1 MSETRAPGVRR
12 ARALP
17 GSDADGWAGLAALVR
32 YRLLIAVITLPLAL
46 QFVPDAPSRSPWILG
61 GALLAVGVGSAVF
74 AVALRARRWL
84 RAQIYAQV
92 VVDVVVVTALASL
105 TGAQGSQ
112 FVMIYILVI
121 LSGGFIGGMPA
132 GLAAA
137 GLACV
142 AFLSLPAIVRALALP
157 DDWANPARPSSTS
170 PALFVAFLALL
181 GALIGYLGQRVHST
195 HESLAQTRR
204 ELLRVRLDTDKI
216 LQHLT
221 TGVLTIDEAGNVIY
235 LNRAGEEVLE
245 LAAADVR
252 GTSCD
257 VALEG
262 RLVPLHERLVHTLRS
277 GKTETRVE
285 LSLRRRNGQPLP
297 VGCTTNVLSDRGTLT
312 GVVAVFQDLSEVRE
326 MERRV
331 RRSETLAAVGE
342 LAARIAHEFRNGL
355 KPISGSVECLQ
366 RELRLH
372 GEDERLMQL
381 IATECDRLNRFVSEL
396 LSYSRD
402 PELVPQSF
410 DLGEAMDEVSEL
422 AQRDPRRRE
431 GTRIRVEG
439 NEHAVHI
446 VGDREQLRQVWLNL
460 VANALE
466 AMEKG
471 GTLTVR
477 TRPGAGGDV
486 RIEFIDDGLGIAAE
500 DLPRVGQPFFTTKQ
514 SGTGLGI
521 AIAQRIVERHG
532 GHLSLESSLGR
543 GTVAR
548 VTLPRERVQ
557 VPLAA

>member
-1 MSETRAPGVRR
+1 LSETRPAPVPRGR
-12 ARALP
+12 AFSA
-17 GSDADGWAGLAALVR
+17 GSDADGWEALAALVR
-32 YRLLIAVITLPLAL
+32 YRLLIAAITLPLAL
-46 QFVPDAPSRSPWILG
+46 QFGPDAPSRSPWILA
-61 GALLAVGVGSAVF
+61 GALLAVGVGSTLF
-74 AVALRARRWL
+74 AVALRARRGL
-84 RAQIYAQV
+84 STQIYAQL
-92 VVDVVVVTALASL
+92 VVDILVVTALAAL

-121 LSGGFIGGMPA
+121 LSGGFIGGVPA
-132 GLAAA
+132 GLATAC
-137 GLACV
+137 LACA
-142 AFLSLPAIVRALALP
+142 AFLALPALVRTLALP
-157 DDWANPARPSSTS
+157 DEWANAPRPSSTS
-170 PALFVAFLALL
+170 PALFIVFLVLL
-181 GALIGYLGQRVHST
+181 GALTGYLGQRIHST

-221 TGVLTIDEAGNVIY
+221 TGVLTIDESANVIY

-245 LAAADVR
+245 LAAIDVR
-252 GTSCD
+252 GTPCQE
-257 VALEG
+257 ALEG
-262 RLVPLHERLVHTLRS
+262 RLAALHERLLHTLRS
-277 GKTETRVE
+277 GKTDTRVE

-366 RELRLH
+366 RELRLK
-372 GEDERLMQL
+372 GENKRLMQL
-381 IATECDRLNRFVSEL
+381 IATESDRLNRFVSEL

-402 PELVPQSF
+402 PEIVPVSF
-410 DLGEAMDEVSEL
+410 DLREALDEVSEL

-431 GTRIRVEG
+431 GTRIRLEG
-439 NEHAVHI
+439 NEPSVHI

-477 TRPGAGGDV
+477 TRQVGGGV
-486 RIEFIDDGLGIAAE
+486 HVEFIDDGLGIAAE

-557 VPLAA
+557 VPIAA